1 MNDSQP
7 ISLDPDYL
15 MGNIPFGVCLL
26 DGDFEILDANEKWLE
41 ITSAEKREIIG
52 KKLSEV
58 FPEIKKNLTDF
69 LIEITN
75 KKKPFHV
82 HEFPIS
88 FGKEGLTEI
97 RNYNF
102 IYYPVFNAKDEP
114 EHFCSIAIEI
124 HNIGGLKDQLSKSEE
139 RLRLATES
147 NNISTWDLNL
157 KNLEIHH
164 SAALTNIFG
173 YTDDRSL
180 TNTELRNHIIPE
192 DMLLFD
198 AALKKALDDGVYD
211 FEGRITNAKGHLKW
225 INSRGKIFYGDN
237 GEPERML
244 GVLQDIS
251 ERKNLEKEIENREI
265 QYKFLADAMPQ
276 FIWIADPE
284 GKLNYFNQSVFDFS
298 GKTYED
304 FMSGD
309 GWLQIVHP
317 DDREKN
323 IESWTHCIKNKTV
336 FTFEHRFQ
344 NKNGDFKWMLSRAV
358 PDFDEYGEV
367 KLWVGTS
374 TDIDE
379 IKKQERQKNDFIK
392 IANHELKTPITT
404 IKGYVQ
410 LLKKMRGNSEDQ
422 FLNNSLNTIE
432 NQVNKLN
439 NLIGDLLD
447 ISQMENGN
455 LPLVKRPFSL
465 VKLVTETIEDIKASE
480 NSHEIN
486 FTLNNTE
493 DIEVIADKERITQ
506 VLNNLLTNA
515 IKYSPNAEKVN
526 VTMNLKR
533 KEAVVCVED
542 FGIGMNREEL
552 QKIFDRFYRVSGE
565 DEATF
570 PGFGIG
576 LFIVKD
582 ILNRHNGNIW
592 VESEKQ
598 KGSKFYFSLPLNQK
612 NNEYFNY

>member
-15 MGNIPFGVCLL
+15 MGDIPFGVCLL
-26 DGDFEILDANEKWLE
+26 DGDFEILDANETWLE
-41 ITSAEKREIIG
+41 ITSAEKSDIIG

-58 FPEIKKNLTDF
+58 FPEIKKNLTSF
-69 LIEITN
+69 LTEIASRR
-75 KKKPFHV
+75 KPFHC

-88 FGKEGLTEI
+88 FGKDALAVI

-102 IYYPVFNAKDEP
+102 IYYPVFNSKDEP

-124 HNIGGLKDQLSKSEE
+124 PDMIGLQDKLSKSEE

-147 NNISTWDLNL
+147 NNISTWDLDLN
-157 KNLEIHH
+157 NFQIHH
-164 SAALTNIFG
+164 SFALSKIFG
-173 YTDDRSL
+173 YPEAHSITHL
-180 TNTELRNHIIPE
+180 EMRNHIISE
-192 DMLLFD
+192 DQPLLD
-198 AALKKALDDGVYD
+198 AALKKAKNDGIYS
-211 FEGRITNAKGHLKW
+211 FEGRIKDANGEIKW
-225 INSRGKIFYGDN
+225 INSQGKVFFTDDKKAV
-237 GEPERML
+237 RMV

-251 ERKNLEKEIENREI
+251 ERKDLEKEIEEREVR
-265 QYKFLADAMPQ
+265 YKFLADAMPQ
-276 FIWIADPE
+276 FIWISDPV
-284 GKLNYFNQSVFDFS
+284 GHLNYFNQSVFDFS

-358 PDFDEYGEV
+358 PDFDEYGNV
-367 KLWVGTS
+367 KHWVGTS

-379 IKKQERQKNDFIK
+379 IKKQEYQKNDFIK
-392 IANHELKTPITT
+392 MANHELKTPITT

-410 LLKKMRGNSEDQ
+410 LLKKMRGNSDDQ
-422 FLNNSLNTIE
+422 FLNNSLNTID

-447 ISQMENGN
+447 ISRMENGN
-455 LPLVKRPFSL
+455 LPLVRRPFSL
-465 VKLVTETIEDIKASE
+465 IKLVTETIEDIKASE
-480 NSHEIN
+480 DSHEIK
-486 FTLNNTE
+486 FILNC
-493 DIEVIADKERITQ
+493 DDDVEVNADKERITQ

-515 IKYSPNAEKVN
+515 IKYAPNSKIVN
-526 VTMNLKR
+526 VELSVDKNQ
-533 KEAVVCVED
+533 AIVSVED
-542 FGIGMNREEL
+542 FGIGMNPEEL
-552 QKIFDRFYRVSGE
+552 LRIFERFYRVSGE
-565 DEATF
+565 DEETF

-592 VESEKQ
+592 AQSEKQ

-612 NNEYFNY
+612 K